1 MTERGARGTRV
12 GMGEL
17 RLLALFVATSL
28 ASCTREPPASERVDG
43 WALAREALTSGE
55 HCFARRRD
63 YCLDDP
69 AFVDAAI
76 QPRLDELYGG
86 EMPKRRVHAEAVVR
100 AAAET
105 YKRAQ
110 MRRENL
116 AKVEELVR
124 ERYEN
129 PRVSTGEEVL
139 SVDMGVVPGKLEG
152 ASATLGLR
160 MVKSEHAVNGEWKR
174 SELERV
180 LRDFDAKYPDKQVLR
195 ISVGVATDRGIRE
208 VVYRWLRGEQRLVVH
223 VGDEARSSR
232 RVAGLDALL
241 APGVALDFA
250 KLSPCRITRLEAP
263 PDEDPPK
270 VCPPDVPP
278 KTEGAPPAS
287 SLR

>member
-1 MTERGARGTRV
+1 MTELRVHALLVVASLGA
-12 GMGEL
+12 
-17 RLLALFVATSL
+17 ASL
-28 ASCTREPPASERVDG
+28 GGCTREPPASERVDG

-55 HCFARRRD
+55 HCFAKRRD

-76 QPRLDELYGG
+76 QPRLEELYGG
-86 EMPKRRVHAEAVVR
+86 EMPKRKVHAEAVVR

-129 PRVSTGEEVL
+129 PRVSASDEVL
-139 SVDMGVVPGKLEG
+139 SVDMGVVPGELQG

-160 MVKSEHAVNGEWKR
+160 MVRSDHAVHGEWKP
-174 SELERV
+174 SELERI

-195 ISVGVATDRGIRE
+195 VSVGVATDRGIRE
-208 VVYRWLRGEQRLVVH
+208 VVYRWLRREKRLVVQS
-223 VGDEARSSR
+223 GDEARTSR
-232 RVAGLDALL
+232 RLRDLDALFE
-241 APGVALDFA
+241 PGTRLGFA
-250 KLSPCRITRLEAP
+250 ELSPCRVTRLEAAP
-263 PDEDPPK
+263 EDDPPK
-270 VCPPDVPP
+270 VCPPDEPP
-278 KTEGAPPAS
+278 QTRGAAPGAS
-287 SLR
+287 AR